1 MGASVFHPPYFS
13 ANGWHE
19 SRPNWAL
26 VSADDTERMRDLSAI
41 YRQHHAFVWRSLY
54 GFGLRGDEIR
64 DAVQEVFVVVHRKF
78 ATFDGR
84 SAIRHWLYGIAR
96 RVAAD
101 HRKKGSRRS
110 RRLHLVPDNDATPDA
125 PRTDES
131 LTAARLVEQFLS
143 LLDDDK
149 RQVFLLAEVE
159 GMTVPEIATAL
170 GVNLN
175 TIYTRLRAARLRFR
189 KEVERLEAVAQK
201 SRAWTR

>member
-1 MGASVFHPPYFS
+1 MVDS
-13 ANGWHE
+13 
-19 SRPNWAL
+19 
-26 VSADDTERMRDLSAI
+26 DDTERMQDLSAI
-41 YRQHHAFVWRSLY
+41 YREHHAFVWRSLY

-64 DAVQEVFVVVHRKF
+64 DAVQEVFVVVHRRF
-78 ATFDGR
+78 DVFDGR
-84 SAIRHWLYGIAR
+84 CAIRHWLYGIAR

-101 HRKKGSRRS
+101 HRKKGSRRAL
-110 RRLHLVPDNDATPDA
+110 RLHLVPDNEAAPDA

-131 LTAARLVEQFLS
+131 LTAAQLVERFLS

-159 GMTVPEIATAL
+159 GMTVPEIADAL

-175 TIYTRLRAARLRFR
+175 TVYTRLRAARLRFR
-189 KEVERLEAVAQK
+189 KEVERLDAVEQR